1 MMNGL
6 ETLIHPA
13 EGFAARE
20 SCTDT
25 SKEEKTVYVH
35 ARVCVFGEGCVQSF
49 RKV

>member
-6 ETLIHPA
+6 QTLIHPA

-20 SCTDT
+20 SCADT
-25 SKEEKTVYVH
+25 SKREKTVRVH
-35 ARVCVFGEGCVQSF
+35 AHVRVQGLFVCS

>member
-6 ETLIHPA
+6 QTLIHPA

-25 SKEEKTVYVH
+25 SKKEKTVRAPVC
-35 ARVCVFGEGCVQSF
+35 VCVFQEGVMDG
-49 RKV
+49 

>member
-6 ETLIHPA
+6 QTLIHPA

-25 SKEEKTVYVH
+25 SKKEKTVH
-35 ARVCVFGEGCVQSF
+35 AHASVCVCVCEEGVMDG
-49 RKV
+49 